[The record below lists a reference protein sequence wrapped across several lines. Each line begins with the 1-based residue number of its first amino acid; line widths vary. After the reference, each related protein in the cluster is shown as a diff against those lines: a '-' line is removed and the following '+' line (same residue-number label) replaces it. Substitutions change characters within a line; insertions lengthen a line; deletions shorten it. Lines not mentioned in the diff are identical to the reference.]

1 MGLDLQCPLEISGDE
16 CDKKT
21 VHLTYSYI
29 HVVRYILTEM
39 TIDYLRNIKFREPFE
54 PHLPL
59 KEYFIKSPHDRS
71 QQEEIEY
78 EEQEEDFNRH
88 RNELINFLSESLN
101 LKKVSYGLNGI
112 LFPINYDMWNG
123 KQNFDLNYYM
133 NEFGILGLKHFV
145 NHSDCEGY
153 FSYGECIDIM
163 NLLSRVFDKKFVTD
177 ETDYGTFEDLIEL
190 LKTTIEQKSYI
201 LFG

>member
-1 MGLDLQCPLEISGDE
+1 MGLDLQCPLEISNDG
-16 CDKKT
+16 CNQRT
-21 VHLTYSYI
+21 LHVTYSYI

-39 TIDYLRNIKFREPFE
+39 TIKYLRNIKFRESFE
-54 PHLPL
+54 PGISL
-59 KEYFIKSPHDRS
+59 KEYFVKSPHDRS
-71 QQEEIEY
+71 QQEEIGY
-78 EEQEEDFNRH
+78 EEQEEDFDTH
-88 RNELINFLSESLN
+88 RNKLIDFLSESLN
-101 LKKVSYGLNGI
+101 IKKVSYGLNGV
-112 LFPINYDMWNG
+112 LFPINYDMWIE

-163 NLLSRVFDKKFVTD
+163 NLFSRVFDKEFLTD
-177 ETDYGTFEDLIEL
+177 EYDCIFFEDLIEL
-190 LKTTIEQKSYI
+190 LKTTIAQKSYI